1 MMRSVGSIPEAR
13 ARTSAESWL
22 QVMTHTAVLSGCD
35 ARSTQPGVSRST
47 NWSSTFRD
55 NFETLMPRGWTPAT
69 DPRSMRVLIDGA
81 EDSVADRGLPE
92 RSLSASESGDLL
104 LLGPINSDRRGAS
117 GIAAV
122 QHSCS

>member
-1 MMRSVGSIPEAR
+1 
-13 ARTSAESWL
+13 
-22 QVMTHTAVLSGCD
+22 
-35 ARSTQPGVSRST
+35 
-47 NWSSTFRD
+47 
-55 NFETLMPRGWTPAT
+55 MPRGWTPAT

-81 EDSVADRGLPE
+81 EDSVADRGLTE